1 MEGFLSSS
9 CGVPLVRSRAVSQ
22 PLVSRRLAKFSLFC
36 SIFSTAFAASSLS
49 KLKQLTTLKHIFHI
63 WKLLLQENS
72 KNRHSRMRQIDAT
85 DKCEVYG
92 ILQKCG
98 YFQRK
103 FSRAP
108 LTKEKREE
116 FNRIGNQNWKTW
128 LKSAGTF
135 IWTDRRVEM
144 LLKILC
150 NCECEWRQH
159 HRKIEKPMEAFLFS
173 RRNTPL

>member
-72 KNRHSRMRQIDAT
+72 KNRHSRMRQIDATDMT

-159 HRKIEKPMEAFLFS
+159 HRKIEKPMEAFFI
-173 RRNTPL
+173 